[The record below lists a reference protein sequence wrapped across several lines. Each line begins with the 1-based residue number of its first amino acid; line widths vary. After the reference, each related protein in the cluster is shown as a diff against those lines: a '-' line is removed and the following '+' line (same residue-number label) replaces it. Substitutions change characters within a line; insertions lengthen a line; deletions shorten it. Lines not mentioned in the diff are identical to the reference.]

1 MRPARQSIRISYIIG
16 NNPPMCYVLLP
27 EKERAYQRMAKK
39 LKEIGSILREA
50 RTSRGFTQAD
60 VAPQLGVSRATV
72 AQIETGR
79 RSLKAED
86 LRRLAAFYSC
96 SLSELLPPATDD
108 HGMDGVA
115 ELFRSHPDLTEDQ
128 GLSSLVGVC
137 AVARALTDLEARL
150 EIDAIAYSLPSY
162 RVERAITAWQ
172 AARQGYRIA
181 EDERRRLALG
191 EGPVRFLDELL
202 MTSGVR
208 SAKAT
213 LPTGVLSISIAQPDH
228 GLLVVVDKNLNLEH
242 RRFRYAHGLAHFLF
256 DTEGPWR
263 LCKAGGP
270 PDFAEVR
277 ADAFASG
284 FLIPQHGL
292 RRYVETLGKETLGR
306 VGPTVL
312 SVYSEGDGRDKTGE
326 SRRVDGRQRRGRHPI
341 TLSDVLR
348 TAHYYGTSPS
358 VAAHRLR
365 NLRLLTNFEL
375 DRLETMLQSEKRA
388 PIEGELALQAAPHE
402 MDSLCSRLVALAA
415 GALHRGNIDTPRFN
429 ELADLA
435 GVRVADRERL
445 LATTAQ
451 PSRQER
457 EDPIEG
463 KMA

>member
-1 MRPARQSIRISYIIG
+1 MVQKP
-16 NNPPMCYVLLP
+16 
-27 EKERAYQRMAKK
+27 KD
-39 LKEIGSILREA
+39 IGSVLQEA
-50 RTSRGFTQAD
+50 RTSRGLTQAD
-60 VAPQLGVSRATV
+60 IAPQLGVSRATV

-86 LRRLAAFYSC
+86 LTRLAAFYGC

-108 HGMDGVA
+108 QEVEGLA
-115 ELFRSHPDLTEDQ
+115 ELFRSHPDLAEDQ
-128 GLSSLVGVC
+128 GPSSLVGACVI
-137 AVARALTDLEARL
+137 ARALTDMEERL
-150 EIDAIAYSLPSY
+150 EIDAVAHSLPSY
-162 RVERAITAWQ
+162 RVERVTTGWQ

-191 EGPVRFLDELL
+191 EGPVRFVDELL

-213 LPTGVLSISIAQPDH
+213 LPTGILSISIAQPDH
-228 GLLVVVDKNLNLEH
+228 GLLVVVDESLGLEH

-263 LCKAGGP
+263 VCNLGGP

-284 FLIPQHGL
+284 FLIPQLGL

-341 TLSDVLR
+341 TMSDVLR
-348 TAHYYGTSPS
+348 TAHYFGTSPR

-365 NLRLLTNFEL
+365 NLRLLTDGEL
-375 DRLETMLQSEKRA
+375 HQLETTLQSEKRA
-388 PIEGELALQAAPHE
+388 PIEGEPALQAIPHE
-402 MDSLCSRLVALAA
+402 MDSLCSRLAALAA
-415 GALHRGNIDTPRFN
+415 SARHRGKIDTPRFN

-435 GVRVADRERL
+435 GVGVADRERL
-445 LATTAQ
+445 LVSTATPPQ
-451 PSRQER
+451 QER
-457 EDPIEG
+457 ASSIEG
-463 KMA
+463 KTA

>member
-1 MRPARQSIRISYIIG
+1 
-16 NNPPMCYVLLP
+16 
-27 EKERAYQRMAKK
+27 MAGK
-39 LKEIGSILREA
+39 LKDIGSTLQEA
-50 RTSRGFTQAD
+50 RTSRGLTQAD

-86 LRRLAAFYSC
+86 LRRLAAFYGC

-108 HGMDGVA
+108 QEVDSVA
-115 ELFRSHPDLTEDQ
+115 ELFRTHPHLAEDQ
-128 GLSSLVGVC
+128 GPGSFAGVC
-137 AVARALTDLEARL
+137 AIARALTDLEARL
-150 EIDAIAYSLPSY
+150 EIDAIAHSLPSY
-162 RVERAITAWQ
+162 RVEPASTEWQ
-172 AARQGYRIA
+172 AAREGYRIA

-191 EGPVRFLDELL
+191 EGPVRFVDELL

-213 LPTGVLSISIAQPDH
+213 LPTGIVSISVAQPDH
-228 GLLVVVDKNLNLEH
+228 GLLIVVDKNLGLEH

-263 LCKAGGP
+263 VCDSGGA

-277 ADAFASG
+277 ADAFASA

-306 VGPTVL
+306 AGPTVL
-312 SVYSEGDGRDKTGE
+312 SVFSEGNGRDKTGE

-365 NLRLLTNFEL
+365 NLRLLTDREL
-375 DRLETMLQSEKRA
+375 DQLETMLRGEKHT
-388 PIEGELALQAAPHE
+388 PIEGEVAAQAHE
-402 MDSLCSRLVALAA
+402 MDSLCSRLTALAA
-415 GALHRGNIDTPRFN
+415 SALHRGKIDTARFN

-435 GVRVADRERL
+435 GIRVADRELL
-445 LATTAQ
+445 LATTATL
-451 PSRQER
+451 PRQEHESSR
-457 EDPIEG
+457 RTSRSG
-463 KMA
+463 AASATLR

>member
-1 MRPARQSIRISYIIG
+1 
-16 NNPPMCYVLLP
+16 MCYISLTRRGAGLP
-27 EKERAYQRMAKK
+27 MSVARK
-39 LKEIGSILREA
+39 LKEIGSILQAA
-50 RTSRGFTQAD
+50 RTSRGLTQAD
-60 VAPQLGVSRATV
+60 IAPHLGVSRATV

-86 LRRLAAFYSC
+86 LRRLAAFYGC

-108 HGMDGVA
+108 RGMDGVA

-128 GLSSLVGVC
+128 GPSSLASVC
-137 AVARALTDLEARL
+137 AMARALTDLEARL
-150 EIDAIAYSLPSY
+150 EIDAIAYALPSY
-162 RVERAITAWQ
+162 RVERATTGWQ

-202 MTSGVR
+202 ITAGVR

-213 LPTGVLSISIAQPDH
+213 LPTGILSISISQPDH
-228 GLLVVVDKNLNLEH
+228 GLLVVVDKNLGLEH

-256 DTEGPWR
+256 DAEGPWR
-263 LCKAGGP
+263 MCNAGGQ

-292 RRYVETLGKETLGR
+292 RRFVETLGKETLGR

-365 NLRLLTNFEL
+365 NLRLLTDWEL
-375 DRLETMLQSEKRA
+375 DQLETMLRSEKRA
-388 PIEGELALQAAPHE
+388 PDEGELALQAAPHE
-402 MDSLCSRLVALAA
+402 MDSLCSRLAALAA
-415 GALHRGNIDTPRFN
+415 SALHRGNIDTPRFH

-435 GVRVADRERL
+435 GVPAADREHL
-445 LATTAQ
+445 LATTATPPQ
-451 PSRQER
+451 QER
-457 EDPIEG
+457 ESSNEG
-463 KMA
+463 KTA